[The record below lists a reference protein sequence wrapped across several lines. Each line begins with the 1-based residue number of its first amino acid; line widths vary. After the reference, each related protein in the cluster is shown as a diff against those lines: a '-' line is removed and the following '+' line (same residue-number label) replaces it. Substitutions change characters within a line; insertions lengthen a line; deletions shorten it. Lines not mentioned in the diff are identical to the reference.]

1 MSQSSDSRLG
11 SLAHWF
17 TFRES
22 RLTAQF
28 FGLPAYFLGLLDLSL
43 GSLARK
49 SWLTGLRVSDSVTA
63 SRDGFVAHWIR
74 VETHVFRLTLN
85 YLLIGLQNRSSAHRR
100 QYQIKKWWHG
110 NQWVRLLDQ
119 WVAQPPLTGQLRGS
133 HPPHTPS
140 FNLPEVRTVRQG
152 AVIPLVSDSW
162 LTCHSPII
170 QHSPS
175 CRPRAATS

>member
-11 SLAHWF
+11 SLAHWL

-74 VETHVFRLTLN
+74 VETYVFRLTLN
-85 YLLIGLQNRSSAHRR
+85 YLLIGLQNRSSAHR
-100 QYQIKKWWHG
+100 QHYQIKKFLRRG
-110 NQWVRLLDQ
+110 TGTNETPKLIQQWMSKIERQFGRHVVRWLFFGLY
-119 WVAQPPLTGQLRGS
+119 VSGIRGS
-133 HPPHTPS
+133 ESQNTASIVFKTAITDKQNYNEHT
-140 FNLPEVRTVRQG
+140 
-152 AVIPLVSDSW
+152 
-162 LTCHSPII
+162 I
-170 QHSPS
+170 QTT
-175 CRPRAATS
+175 R